1 MKKLDG
7 ILTGIAG
14 LVNLGSIIGL
24 AAIAL
29 KRNNDAYDNAM
40 KYIDAELELIE
51 KDCEIHELECEIIQL
66 KKKYGVKE
74 ES

>member
-24 AAIAL
+24 AAIAF
-29 KRNNDAYDNAM
+29 KRNNDAYESAM
-40 KYIDAELELIE
+40 KYIDAEFELIE
-51 KDCEIHELECEIIQL
+51 KECEIDQLKYEIKKL
-66 KKKYGVKE
+66 KKKYGVDE